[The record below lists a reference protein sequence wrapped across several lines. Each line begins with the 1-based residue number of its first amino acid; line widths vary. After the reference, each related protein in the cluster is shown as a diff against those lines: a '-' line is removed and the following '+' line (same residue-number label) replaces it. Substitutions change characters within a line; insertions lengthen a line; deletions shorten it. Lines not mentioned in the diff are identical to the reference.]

1 MATVINE
8 VDKLEI
14 LTLQDN
20 YVDLLAGD
28 SGEILQRAKLFKPRD
43 APLGGW
49 ESITSIFAEHGF
61 STLVTTTTDGVS
73 RSILFDFGLSP
84 QGAALNAE
92 TLDVDLTSVEALAL
106 SHGHSD
112 HAGGLNQLVGRV
124 GKRGLELVLHPAA
137 FRSPRYLKIPPERK
151 VYLPS
156 FTQEKAQDAGVRVT
170 ETKEPYPLLG
180 GELLFLGEIL
190 RRTSFERGMPN
201 AFYEVDGEER
211 WDPIEDDTGIVVH
224 IRGKGLV
231 VLSGCAHSG
240 IVNTVDHA
248 REVTGVDPV
257 WAVMGG
263 FHLTGPLFAD
273 IIEPTTEALKD
284 VDPTYIVPTHCTGR
298 NAILHMEG
306 EMGDK
311 FLLNMVGT
319 TFTFSA

>member
-92 TLDVDLTSVEALAL
+92 TLDVDLTGVEALTL

-124 GKRGLELVLHPAA
+124 GKRGLELVLHSAA

-190 RRTSFERGMPN
+190 R
-201 AFYEVDGEER
+201 
-211 WDPIEDDTGIVVH
+211 
-224 IRGKGLV
+224 
-231 VLSGCAHSG
+231 
-240 IVNTVDHA
+240 
-248 REVTGVDPV
+248 
-257 WAVMGG
+257 
-263 FHLTGPLFAD
+263 GPLSRGGC
-273 IIEPTTEALKD
+273 PTPSTRWMVRRGGIPSRTTPESWSTFGAKGWSSCRG
-284 VDPTYIVPTHCTGR
+284 VPTRESSTRWTTPGR
-298 NAILHMEG
+298 
-306 EMGDK
+306 
-311 FLLNMVGT
+311 
-319 TFTFSA
+319 